1 MSVCQLLAANSRKT
15 TTRFARFCPNAKS
28 RLQKPI
34 HNSAPAAGWDGGGG
48 ALWPCLLPDSEA
60 KVLYVRASFTGK
72 IGFPTWKREEKNK
85 KWRPCLIGQVLLGWH
100 PLHWTCLINWRFSSL
115 EKFFAVKVADLLYTS
130 IDTTRLVLDTST
142 VSLALLLIKAAQAVV
157 AKVRRAACGTWRR
170 SLWCRHGLD
179 SYVS

>member
-1 MSVCQLLAANSRKT
+1 MRNLVFKSPYTIQHQLLGET
-15 TTRFARFCPNAKS
+15 
-28 RLQKPI
+28 
-34 HNSAPAAGWDGGGG
+34 GGGLYG
-48 ALWPCLLPDSEA
+48 LACCQTPRPKCCMYVLALLVKSAFRPE
-60 KVLYVRASFTGK
+60 
-72 IGFPTWKREEKNK
+72 KRREKNK

-157 AKVRRAACGTWRR
+157 AKVRRAAHGGAPCGADMALIHMSAKINIVGIMWQASPRR
-170 SLWCRHGLD
+170 R
-179 SYVS
+179 V